1 MSASRRTEILLLAV
15 LAVALVSLA
24 MANVARADS
33 LQPSYLD
40 FQALKE
46 KYDNEKKVQLQEGY
60 VLETLN
66 NKSGRKTGTLSFG
79 GETTVQDP
87 YQGIG
92 ATTNFGSRDPNQVD
106 GPKINLRISF

>member
-15 LAVALVSLA
+15 LAVALVNLA

-46 KYDNEKKVQLQEGY
+46 KYATKRRSNF
-60 VLETLN
+60 
-66 NKSGRKTGTLSFG
+66 RK
-79 GETTVQDP
+79 
-87 YQGIG
+87 
-92 ATTNFGSRDPNQVD
+92 AMCWRA
-106 GPKINLRISF
+106 